1 MNKLEVGDIVRLKN
15 WKNFDP
21 EDFRGGVKTSNFRD
35 ISSPAMNSDM
45 ATMSERGLL
54 AKIRAVE
61 DPVFWSNKNGL
72 YELSFFQESESTF
85 DAHGY
90 YYWKESWLEPV
101 DGFSLIEKEEN

>member
-1 MNKLEVGDIVRLKN
+1 MHKLEVGDIVRLKN

-35 ISSPAMNSDM
+35 ISSPTMNSDM

-54 AKIRAVE
+54 AKVVE
-61 DPVFWSNKNGL
+61 ALNFESNKNGL
-72 YELSFFQESESTF
+72 YELSFFQESEGTF
-85 DAHGY
+85 DAGSYH
-90 YYWKESWLEPV
+90 YYWKESWLESV